1 MTGRRQR
8 IEPLSADQR
17 RATLDERVRQMMEP
31 EKREAILAFGS
42 KVQELDLMYED
53 EALLLIAVMAR
64 QLDSLALDMS
74 RLSLS
79 FMLEVTGRAAEYE
92 LEKLSQK

>member
-1 MTGRRQR
+1 
-8 IEPLSADQR
+8 
-17 RATLDERVRQMMEP
+17 
-31 EKREAILAFGS
+31 
-42 KVQELDLMYED
+42 MYED

-64 QLDSLALDMS
+64 QLDAVALDMS

-92 LEKLSQK
+92 LEKLLRT